1 VHADE
6 RSRVHAAQ
14 DRGLRFGVGY
24 HVSSRARAGR
34 RVGKIAFSIAS
45 RVTPTSVLVDDDTIV
60 SARLQLWREYRI
72 PAEHGAATA
81 FAALR
86 SGAYNPARGEPVAV
100 VVCGANTDV
109 RTLEPE

>member
-1 VHADE
+1 
-6 RSRVHAAQ
+6 
-14 DRGLRFGVGY
+14 
-24 HVSSRARAGR
+24 
-34 RVGKIAFSIAS
+34 
-45 RVTPTSVLVDDDTIV
+45 VDDDNIV

-72 PAEHGAATA
+72 PAEHGAAAA

-86 SGAYNPARGEPVAV
+86 SGAYQPAAGERVAV